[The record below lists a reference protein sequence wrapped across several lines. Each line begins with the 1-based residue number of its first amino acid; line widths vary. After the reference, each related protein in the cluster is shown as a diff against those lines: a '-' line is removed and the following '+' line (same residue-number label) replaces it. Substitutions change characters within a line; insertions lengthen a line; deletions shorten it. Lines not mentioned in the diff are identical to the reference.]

1 MTNEELAAIET
12 RANAA
17 TVGPWR
23 GTKDEGV
30 QADATA
36 VFETG
41 CGCCT
46 PSRLSEADAMFIA
59 HARTDIPALVAEVRR
74 LKELVRLAYLEG
86 VWSQT
91 HPEFSNADQLWLQSD
106 AKASIGGDA

>member
-1 MTNEELAAIET
+1 MTTEELAAIEA

-17 TVGPWR
+17 TAGPWR

-41 CGCCT
+41 CECCT
-46 PSRLSEADAMFIA
+46 PSRLSEADALFIA

-74 LKELVRLAYLEG
+74 LKGYEEIVLKMMHERQRAMLESLG
-86 VWSQT
+86 
-91 HPEFSNADQLWLQSD
+91 DD
-106 AKASIGGDA
+106 A